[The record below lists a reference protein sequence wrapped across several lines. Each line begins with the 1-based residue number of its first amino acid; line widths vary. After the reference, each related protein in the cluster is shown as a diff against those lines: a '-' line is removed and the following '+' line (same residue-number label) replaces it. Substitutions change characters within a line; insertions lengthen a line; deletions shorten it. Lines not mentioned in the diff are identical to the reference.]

1 VNLGWKE
8 DEKKIL
14 EITNRKKVMNRILI
28 LLVVVANIIFS
39 GCSGHQQKAPS
50 TISDIVITTT
60 YDPQAEFPRTATYSF
75 LRLKP
80 EQIGLPPEAFYIV
93 ERLRNAIQDELKS
106 KKYKLSERGKIDY
119 IIDYRI
125 VAEHNIEILDERSRF
140 SGLTW
145 ISVVGTPDNFVKGAL
160 VIDAIEVKSLKPV
173 WRGVCNANIA
183 SAPVSEE
190 EKQARSRYAV
200 KELLK
205 TFPPK

>member
-1 VNLGWKE
+1 
-8 DEKKIL
+8 
-14 EITNRKKVMNRILI
+14 MNRMFV
-28 LLVVVANIIFS
+28 LLVVIANIIFS
-39 GCSGHQQKAPS
+39 GCSGRQQEAPG
-50 TISDIVITTT
+50 TISDIVISTT
-60 YDPQAEFPRTATYSF
+60 YDPQAKFPRTATYAF

-80 EQIGLPPEAFYIV
+80 EQIGLPPEALYIV
-93 ERLRNAIQDELKS
+93 KRLRNAIQDELKN
-106 KKYKLSERGKIDY
+106 KKYKLSESGEIDY

-140 SGLTW
+140 SGLEW
-145 ISVVGTPDNFVKGAL
+145 LSVVGSPNNFIKGAL

-205 TFPPK
+205 TFPPN